1 MDLVPRILALDVGTK
16 TIGVAVSDPLGYTAQ
31 PVDTVRRKGTQ
42 ADLAEL
48 RRLVEL
54 YNPERFV
61 VGYPLSMSG
70 VPGPQAR
77 FVEEFVEH
85 LRTLGLPVDLVD
97 ERLTTKQAA
106 DALIDSGM
114 RRDKRKAVID
124 QQAALL
130 ILQGYMDRRRRASTQ
145 TAQPPRDD
153 E

>member
-1 MDLVPRILALDVGTK
+1 MDLPQRILGLDVGTK

-31 PVDTVRRKGTQ
+31 PVETVRRKGTQ

-70 VPGPQAR
+70 VPGPQAH

-85 LRTLGLPVDLVD
+85 LRTLGLPVDLID

-106 DALIDSGM
+106 NALIESGM

-124 QQAALL
+124 QQAAIL
-130 ILQGYMDRRRRASTQ
+130 ILQGYLDRQKRGAAAPPR
-145 TAQPPRDD
+145 PPRDD
-153 E
+153 A

>member
-1 MDLVPRILALDVGTK
+1 MELPPRILGLDVGTK

-31 PVDTVRRKGTQ
+31 PVETVHRRGTK
-42 ADLAEL
+42 ADLVEL

-70 VPGPQAR
+70 LPGPQAQ
-77 FVEEFVEH
+77 FVEDFVEQ
-85 LRTLGLPVDLVD
+85 LRTLGLPIDLID

-106 DALIDSGM
+106 DALIESGM
-114 RRDKRKAVID
+114 RRAKRKAVID

-130 ILQGYMDRRRRASTQ
+130 ILQGYLDRQRRASAATPR
-145 TAQPPRDD
+145 PPRDD
-153 E
+153 D